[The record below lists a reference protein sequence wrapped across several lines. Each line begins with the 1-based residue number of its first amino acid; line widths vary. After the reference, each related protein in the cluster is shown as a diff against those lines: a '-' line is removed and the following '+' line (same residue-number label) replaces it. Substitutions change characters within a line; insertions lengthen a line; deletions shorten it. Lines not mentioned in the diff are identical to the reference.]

1 MLSSRTSPVPPSTE
15 IQSPSRT
22 MRPPTSKIRRW
33 SSTAISEAPKTPALV
48 DGRGLVPVVEDR
60 PDRLVHFLRPYAE
73 QGGVLVDH
81 VLVHQV
87 PSHLD
92 GGARRALARTRL
104 QEVELA
110 LLHGELDV
118 LHVLVVAL
126 ETSGDFEDLVVDL
139 RHPLM
144 QGLDRQRRADARDDV
159 LTLRVGQELG
169 VEA

>member
-1 MLSSRTSPVPPSTE
+1 
-15 IQSPSRT
+15 
-22 MRPPTSKIRRW
+22 
-33 SSTAISEAPKTPALV
+33 
-48 DGRGLVPVVEDR
+48 
-60 PDRLVHFLRPYAE
+60 
-73 QGGVLVDH
+73 
-81 VLVHQV
+81 
-87 PSHLD
+87 
-92 GGARRALARTRL
+92 RRALARTRL

-169 VEA
+169 VEARLARPGIAREADAGAGGLAEIPEDHGRSEEHTSELQSR